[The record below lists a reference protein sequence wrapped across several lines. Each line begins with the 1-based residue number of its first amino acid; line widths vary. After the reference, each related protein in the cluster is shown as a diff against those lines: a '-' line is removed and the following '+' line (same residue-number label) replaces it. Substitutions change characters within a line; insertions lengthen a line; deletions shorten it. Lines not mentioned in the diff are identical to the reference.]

1 MAHGTLPSKR
11 KNIVKRD
18 RFDELVDNM
27 ISYMCIA
34 AGATRFLAD
43 KGKLSPKLNFKLM
56 NDVEFCGNLLENFM
70 GIEKVFI
77 IRGHDMCMANPK
89 YEGEVK
95 KLCEMY
101 VPGSTK
107 KKGFELYTDKDYGQ
121 AIQQERMKNKAL
133 KNMKKGGGLIRR

>member
-1 MAHGTLPSKR
+1 MAHGTLPKR
-11 KNIVKRD
+11 KNVVKRD

-34 AGATRFLAD
+34 AGATRLLAD

-70 GIEKVFI
+70 GIEKNFI
-77 IRGHDMCMANPK
+77 IKGHNMCMTNPK
-89 YEGEVK
+89 YKEEVN
-95 KLCEMY
+95 KLCEVF
-101 VPGSTK
+101 VPGSTEDDK
-107 KKGFELYTDKDYGQ
+107 AFKLYTDADFTN
-121 AIQQERMKNKAL
+121 AIINEKAKNRAL